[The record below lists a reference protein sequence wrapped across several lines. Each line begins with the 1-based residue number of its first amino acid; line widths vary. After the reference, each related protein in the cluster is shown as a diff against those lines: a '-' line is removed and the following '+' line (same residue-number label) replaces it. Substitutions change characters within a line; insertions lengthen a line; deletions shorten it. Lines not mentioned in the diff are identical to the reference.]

1 VIPHTTLEPLFEVPM
16 DARLPH
22 DDEVDEEG
30 FGFFRG
36 VWVIGPTPFDEIG
49 AIAAWETGAVDA
61 VGRCAA
67 TPDEF
72 DSIARVLEYQV
83 FDEPVDL
90 ARDYPGLTPGARS
103 ILEPHIV
110 DAAEMLDGLDLG
122 MASLVLVLNTAGF
135 MTAASCRGHVG
146 STAWTESPVVHLAG
160 ERGHLLA
167 LRDDVL
173 AVGGGLE
180 RSGNGKGLVRLCL
193 PSVSSAMELAHRVR
207 RLCEPGER

>member
-1 VIPHTTLEPLFEVPM
+1 MIPLTRIEPCFEVPTG
-16 DARLPH
+16 ARLP
-22 DDEVDEEG
+22 DEDEVSEEG

-36 VWVIGPTPFDEIG
+36 VWLIGRTPADEID

-61 VGRCAA
+61 VSRCAS
-67 TPDEF
+67 TPEDF
-72 DSIARVLEYQV
+72 DRIARVLEDQT

-90 ARDYPGLTPGARS
+90 ERDYDFLTPGVRS
-103 ILEPHIV
+103 ILEPHLA

-193 PSVSSAMELAHRVR
+193 PSVSSAMELAHRVQ